1 MLLRIVSES
10 NIFSDISIINKITN
24 KYLCFTSENEKKV
37 KHELT
42 ALDNKKNNRIKNKI
56 LLSPIKILN
65 ASDDKLNENNKEY
78 NSKDIIKK
86 IKLPKI
92 INNIAIR
99 SSSTEYGRKE
109 EIEKME
115 ERIRL
120 RKLKEEK
127 IKKLEEL
134 MKQKEIEEKEKKQTI
149 IEKKIKLRKEL
160 EGKIQKNLEKKREKE
175 DEEKPILFLYELKN
189 QKEIERQKIYDL
201 RKKLDIEN
209 KRREEKRA
217 EEYKQISLELEKQR
231 LERINQIEIQ
241 RQQIEELKRINEE
254 NEEKIRKEN
263 EDKINIIIDELKMKS
278 QKRKEIELKENGLEN
293 EQLKHKYRLYLLN
306 KLVTQYLKIYK
317 SNNISEIIILF
328 MFVMLIIMKIL

>member
-65 ASDDKLNENNKEY
+65 ASDDKLIIENNKEN

-134 MKQKEIEEKEKKQTI
+134 MKQKEIEEKEKKQKI
-149 IEKKIKLRKEL
+149 IEKKIK
-160 EGKIQKNLEKKREKE
+160 
-175 DEEKPILFLYELKN
+175 
-189 QKEIERQKIYDL
+189 
-201 RKKLDIEN
+201 
-209 KRREEKRA
+209 
-217 EEYKQISLELEKQR
+217 
-231 LERINQIEIQ
+231 
-241 RQQIEELKRINEE
+241 
-254 NEEKIRKEN
+254 
-263 EDKINIIIDELKMKS
+263 
-278 QKRKEIELKENGLEN
+278 
-293 EQLKHKYRLYLLN
+293 
-306 KLVTQYLKIYK
+306 
-317 SNNISEIIILF
+317 
-328 MFVMLIIMKIL
+328 